1 VRGKAL
7 RQNILCE
14 KVPPPPGNVSFK
26 FVEDTSNPQ
35 FKTTRD
41 RLTAHRTEP
50 MCAGCHKLTDPLG
63 LALENF
69 DSAGE
74 FRTNENGVTIDASGE
89 LSGKPFVGPSGLGQ
103 TVHDDPA
110 ATSCIAQRAF
120 EFETGYAPPKDD
132 AQWQQIQQKFA
143 ASHYDVLA
151 LLRAIALSNLSYN
164 PPEAKV
170 LSAANH

>member
-1 VRGKAL
+1 
-7 RQNILCE
+7 
-14 KVPPPPGNVSFK
+14 
-26 FVEDTSNPQ
+26 
-35 FKTTRD
+35 
-41 RLTAHRTEP
+41 

-74 FRTNENGVTIDASGE
+74 FRTSENGVTIDASGE

-120 EFETGYAPPKDD
+120 EFETGYAPAKDD
-132 AQWQQIQQKFA
+132 AQWQQIQQRFA
-143 ASHYDVLA
+143 ASHYDVLQ